1 MEDEAPVTRY
11 PFTPAY
17 AQTIIKAQ
25 GQNIQH
31 LIIWLDSA
39 LVPAGTA
46 YVGLSI
52 VRRKSAMSLLQPIY
66 ADQLTPVQL
75 RRGHHIHQ
83 CLIIVSLLFNYPLL
97 FSFSC
102 SKLINH
108 HPPPFTIPMLYVL
121 SNNRQEQH

>member
-52 VRRKSAMSLLQPIY
+52 VRRKSAISLLQPIY
-66 ADQLTPVQL
+66 ADQ
-75 RRGHHIHQ
+75 RRCSSEEATIFTN
-83 CLIIVSLLFNYPLL
+83 VS
-97 FSFSC
+97 
-102 SKLINH
+102 
-108 HPPPFTIPMLYVL
+108 
-121 SNNRQEQH
+121 

>member
-52 VRRKSAMSLLQPIY
+52 VRRKSAVSLLQPIY
-66 ADQLTPVQL
+66 ADHLTPVQL
-75 RRGHHIHQ
+75 
-83 CLIIVSLLFNYPLL
+83 
-97 FSFSC
+97 
-102 SKLINH
+102 
-108 HPPPFTIPMLYVL
+108 
-121 SNNRQEQH
+121 